1 MRVEVELSPVVATN
15 DMLELAKLVDEAGA
29 DRLGISDVAMLRD
42 TFLVQALCVQATDRV
57 QIGSLVSN
65 PYLRHP
71 VAVATTLATL
81 NEISQGRAFLGIG
94 VGAGLSGLGID
105 QSRPAR
111 RLEEFLLVVGR
122 LLSGEKLDWDGPA
135 HRIRGAQIA
144 RDIACQVPVVVGTR
158 SRQVAMLA
166 GSMAD
171 AVVVGAR
178 EMRADILDRYRG
190 WVHQG
195 AQAAGRDPAEVEVA
209 PRVTLCVSQDGEI
222 ARRTVTLYAAH
233 YLSLGSV
240 EQSGLE
246 PERFRRIR
254 RLAGEATGWYFEP
267 EVPLQG
273 GVGPADHLRPD
284 RAVRCCGHPEGMP
297 GPGAADR
304 RHGVRQH
311 QHERGRRAPVRWVH
325 VLGYAGDH
333 RRARRDDER
342 NPMYVEPGR
351 CSLRRA
357 LRRGCEDDSDDGGV
371 SP

>member
-1 MRVEVELSPVVATN
+1 MRVEVELSPVIATGEL
-15 DMLELAKLVDEAGA
+15 LELAKLVDEAGA

-42 TFLVQALCVQATDRV
+42 TFLVQALCAQATDRV

-71 VAVATTLATL
+71 AAVAATLATL
-81 NEISQGRAFLGIG
+81 NEVSQGRAFLGIG

-135 HRIRGAQIA
+135 YRVRGAQIA
-144 RDIACQVPVVVGTR
+144 RDIACRVPLVVGTR
-158 SRQVAMLA
+158 SRQAAMLA

-178 EMRADILDRYRG
+178 EMRADALERYRG

-195 AQAAGRDPAEVEVA
+195 ARAAGREPGEVEVA
-209 PRVTLCVSQDGEI
+209 PRVTLCVSQDGEA
-222 ARRTVTLYAAH
+222 ARRSVTLYTAH

-246 PERFRRIR
+246 PERFEIIR

-267 EVPLQG
+267 EVRYSNEL
-273 GVGPADHLRPD
+273 DELITPD
-284 RAVRCCGHPEGMP
+284 LIERFAVAGTPKECLDQVQLIAGMGYDSISMNVAAVRRPGESMYSGLRETVEGLGEMM
-297 GPGAADR
+297 AEIR
-304 RHGVRQH
+304 R
-311 QHERGRRAPVRWVH
+311 
-325 VLGYAGDH
+325 
-333 RRARRDDER
+333 
-342 NPMYVEPGR
+342 M
-351 CSLRRA
+351 
-357 LRRGCEDDSDDGGV
+357 
-371 SP
+371 

>member
-1 MRVEVELSPVVATN
+1 MRVEVELSPVIATGEL
-15 DMLELAKLVDEAGA
+15 LELARVVDEAGA

-42 TFLVQALCVQATDRV
+42 TFLVQAMCAQATNRV

-71 VAVATTLATL
+71 AAVATTLATL

-135 HRIRGAQIA
+135 YRIRGAQIA
-144 RDIACQVPVVVGTR
+144 RDIACRIPVVVGTR

-178 EMRADILDRYRG
+178 EMRAGALERYRG

-195 AQAAGRDPAEVEVA
+195 ARAAGRDPDEVEIA
-209 PRVTLCVSQDGEI
+209 PRVTLCVSQDGEA
-222 ARRTVTLYAAH
+222 ARRSVTLYTAH

-246 PERFRRIR
+246 PERFEIIR

-267 EVPLQG
+267 EVRYSNEL
-273 GVGPADHLRPD
+273 DELITPD
-284 RAVRCCGHPEGMP
+284 LIERFAVAGTPKECLDQVRLIAGMGYDSISMNVAAVRRPGESMYSGMRETIEG
-297 GPGAADR
+297 
-304 RHGVRQH
+304 
-311 QHERGRRAPVRWVH
+311 
-325 VLGYAGDH
+325 LGEMMAEI
-333 RRARRDDER
+333 RD
-342 NPMYVEPGR
+342 
-351 CSLRRA
+351 L
-357 LRRGCEDDSDDGGV
+357 
-371 SP
+371 

>member
-1 MRVEVELSPVVATN
+1 MRVEVELSPVIAT
-15 DMLELAKLVDEAGA
+15 DEMVELAKLVDEAGA

-42 TFLVQALCVQATDRV
+42 TFLVQALCAQATNRV

-65 PYLRHP
+65 PYVRHP
-71 VAVATTLATL
+71 AAVATTLATL

-111 RLEEFLLVVGR
+111 RLEEFLLLVGR

-135 HRIRGAQIA
+135 YRIRGAQIA
-144 RDIACQVPVVVGTR
+144 RDIACRIPVVVGTR
-158 SRQVAMLA
+158 SRQVAILA

-178 EMRADILDRYRG
+178 EMRADALERYRG

-195 AQAAGRDPAEVEVA
+195 ARAAGRDPDEVEIA
-209 PRVTLCVSQDGEI
+209 PRVTLCVSQDGEA
-222 ARRTVTLYAAH
+222 ARRSVTLYTAH

-246 PERFRRIR
+246 PERFEMIK

-267 EVPLQG
+267 EVRYSEELDQLITPDLIERFAVAGTPKECLEQ
-273 GVGPADHLRPD
+273 VRLIADMGYD
-284 RAVRCCGHPEGMP
+284 SISMNVAAVRRPGGSMYSGMRETVEGLGEMM
-297 GPGAADR
+297 A
-304 RHGVRQH
+304 
-311 QHERGRRAPVRWVH
+311 EIGR
-325 VLGYAGDH
+325 
-333 RRARRDDER
+333 
-342 NPMYVEPGR
+342 M
-351 CSLRRA
+351 
-357 LRRGCEDDSDDGGV
+357 
-371 SP
+371 

>member
-1 MRVEVELSPVVATN
+1 MRVEVELSPVIATGE
-15 DMLELAKLVDEAGA
+15 MLELAKLVDEAGA

-42 TFLVQALCVQATDRV
+42 TFLVQALCAQATNRV

-65 PYLRHP
+65 PYVRHP
-71 VAVATTLATL
+71 AAVATTLATL

-135 HRIRGAQIA
+135 YRIVGAQID
-144 RDIACQVPVVVGTR
+144 RDIACRVPVVVGTR
-158 SRQVAMLA
+158 SRQVAVLA

-178 EMRADILDRYRG
+178 EMRADALERYRG

-195 AQAAGRDPAEVEVA
+195 ARAAGREPGEVEVA
-209 PRVTLCVSQDGEI
+209 PRVTLCVSQDGEA
-222 ARRTVTLYAAH
+222 ARRSVTLYTAH
-233 YLSLGSV
+233 YLSLGNV

-246 PERFRRIR
+246 PERFEIIR

-267 EVPLQG
+267 EVGYSAEL
-273 GVGPADHLRPD
+273 DELITPD
-284 RAVRCCGHPEGMP
+284 LIERFAVAGTPKECLDQVRLIAGMGYDSISMNVAAVRRPGESMNSGMRETVEGLGEMMT
-297 GPGAADR
+297 
-304 RHGVRQH
+304 
-311 QHERGRRAPVRWVH
+311 EIGR
-325 VLGYAGDH
+325 
-333 RRARRDDER
+333 
-342 NPMYVEPGR
+342 M
-351 CSLRRA
+351 
-357 LRRGCEDDSDDGGV
+357 
-371 SP
+371 

>member
-1 MRVEVELSPVVATN
+1 MRVEVELSPVIATN
-15 DMLELAKLVDEAGA
+15 DMLELARVVDQAGA

-42 TFLVQALCVQATDRV
+42 TFLVQALCAQATNRV

-65 PYLRHP
+65 PYVRHP
-71 VAVATTLATL
+71 AAVAATLTTL

-105 QSRPAR
+105 QSRPVG

-122 LLSGEKLDWDGPA
+122 LLSGEKLDWDGSA
-135 HRIRGAQIA
+135 YRIRGAQIA
-144 RDIACQVPVVVGTR
+144 RDIACRIPVVVGTR

-178 EMRADILDRYRG
+178 EMRADALERYRD

-195 AQAAGRDPAEVEVA
+195 ARAAGRDPDEVEIA
-209 PRVTLCVSQDGEI
+209 PRVTLCVSQDGEM
-222 ARRTVTLYAAH
+222 ARRSVTLYAAH

-246 PERFRRIR
+246 PERFEMIR

-267 EVPLQG
+267 EVRYSAELDQ
-273 GVGPADHLRPD
+273 LINPD
-284 RAVRCCGHPEGMP
+284 LIERFAVAGTPKECLDQVRLIAGMGYDSISMNVAAVRRPGGSMYSGMRETIEG
-297 GPGAADR
+297 
-304 RHGVRQH
+304 
-311 QHERGRRAPVRWVH
+311 
-325 VLGYAGDH
+325 LGEVMA
-333 RRARRDDER
+333 EI
-342 NPMYVEPGR
+342 R
-351 CSLRRA
+351 CM
-357 LRRGCEDDSDDGGV
+357 
-371 SP
+371 